1 MIYSSYV
8 LSAVVVVVV
17 AGLSFLFSFFVRVV
31 VVVVVA
37 AAAAAAWPVLPI
49 PFSSG
54 EDETQR
60 RGGLLAFVPD
70 DQLGEV
76 GPGADVALGAA
87 IVGRVGVANRR
98 GEKGR

>member
-17 AGLSFLFSFFVRVV
+17 VAGLSFFFSFFVRVV
-31 VVVVVA
+31 VVVVVV
-37 AAAAAAWPVLPI
+37 AAAAWPVLPI

>member
-17 AGLSFLFSFFVRVV
+17 AGLSFFFSFFVRVV
-31 VVVVVA
+31 VVVVVVV
-37 AAAAAAWPVLPI
+37 AAAAWPVLPI